1 VTEPADIRPFQPGDR
16 VLVVHPIGHTLHLR
30 PGVVM
35 DVHPAVKSV
44 EVAVDALDGT
54 GVELGWWDVNDVE
67 LL

>member
-1 VTEPADIRPFQPGDR
+1 MTEPTDIRPFQPGDR
-16 VLVVHPIGHTLHLR
+16 VLVIHPIGHTLHLR
-30 PGVVM
+30 PGVIM
-35 DVHPAVKSV
+35 DVRQVAKSV